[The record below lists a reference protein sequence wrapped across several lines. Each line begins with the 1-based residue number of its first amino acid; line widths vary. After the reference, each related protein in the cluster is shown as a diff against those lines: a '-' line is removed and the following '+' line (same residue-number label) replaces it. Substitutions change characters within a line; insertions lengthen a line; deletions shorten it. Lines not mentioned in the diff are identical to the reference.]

1 MPQPSTYFVSE
12 PSPPTLFRT
21 AAILTGFF
29 VLTSIVWRIDDRLHS
44 SLLTKPASIVVR
56 AEPSE
61 AAKAAKAPTPE
72 VLPEPEPK
80 EQEAPLTEADRHFL
94 QAANAFETKDYDTAG
109 EALQSGLALEP
120 DNAVQQAMLGMVLSF
135 QEAWAES
142 AEAYRKA
149 LQVAPDNALFH
160 LGLGVAL
167 HRQEQIEE
175 AVDSLERAVDLNPDL
190 GEAKGLLALLTLEP
204 EGTLEKVWI
213 EHNAKVKEWEGVW
226 IHTVSTTKAWKE
238 RQGILRAS
246 FFHED
251 GQPVSGTFS
260 NLVLAN
266 GQAAIEGPFTPPYR
280 KTRYKDLHLFYPY
293 KGLRLRKGDHR
304 LKVQVELVD
313 PTGKVLASRWASLTL
328 EVIETALGAVAEARS
343 SDVP

>member
-1 MPQPSTYFVSE
+1 
-12 PSPPTLFRT
+12 
-21 AAILTGFF
+21 
-29 VLTSIVWRIDDRLHS
+29 
-44 SLLTKPASIVVR
+44 VR

-61 AAKAAKAPTPE
+61 AAKAPTPE

-94 QAANAFETKDYDTAG
+94 QAANAFETKDYDAAA

-120 DNAVQQAMLGMVLSF
+120 DNAVQQAIFGMVLSF

-149 LQVAPDNALFH
+149 LQIAPDNALFH

-175 AVDSLERAVDLNPDL
+175 AVDSLERAVELNPGL
-190 GEAKGLLALLTLEP
+190 EEAHGLL
-204 EGTLEKVWI
+204 
-213 EHNAKVKEWEGVW
+213 GVW
-226 IHTVSTTKAWKE
+226 IHTVTTTKAWKGG
-238 RQGILRAS
+238 QGILRAS
-246 FFHED
+246 FFHEN
-251 GQPVSGTFS
+251 GRPVSGAFS
-260 NLVLAN
+260 NLVLAD

-293 KGLRLRKGDHR
+293 KGLRIRKGDHR

-313 PTGKVLASRWASLTL
+313 PTGKVLATRWASLTL
-328 EVIETALGAVAEARS
+328 EVIETAFGAVREARS